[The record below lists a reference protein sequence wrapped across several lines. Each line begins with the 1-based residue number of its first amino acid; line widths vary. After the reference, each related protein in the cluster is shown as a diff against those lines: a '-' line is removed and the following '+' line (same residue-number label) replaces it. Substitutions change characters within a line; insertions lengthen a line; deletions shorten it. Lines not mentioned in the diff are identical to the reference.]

1 MLVFDAYRQ
10 NSKDKKEKKAL
21 KAWFFR
27 ALLAKSGTPH
37 VRRALFMFFSREREI
52 KNLLQQE
59 KFLRRYDKNVK
70 EIYSR
75 MLYDAQKEIEAF
87 YGRYA
92 SQEGITISEAKK
104 RVSGM
109 NVEDFS
115 KMAKRMVE
123 TKDFSPQA
131 EVSRSKRRR
140 VS

>member
-1 MLVFDAYRQ
+1 MLQIPKSNPLSV
-10 NSKDKKEKKAL
+10 E
-21 KAWFFR
+21 FFR
-27 ALLAKSGTPH
+27 DLNDKSGASHARRTP
-37 VRRALFMFFSREREI
+37 FMFFPFEREM

-59 KFLRRYDKNVK
+59 RFLRRDDKNVK

-109 NVEDFS
+109 NVEAFS
-115 KMAKRMVE
+115 KTAKRMVE

-140 VS
+140 VL